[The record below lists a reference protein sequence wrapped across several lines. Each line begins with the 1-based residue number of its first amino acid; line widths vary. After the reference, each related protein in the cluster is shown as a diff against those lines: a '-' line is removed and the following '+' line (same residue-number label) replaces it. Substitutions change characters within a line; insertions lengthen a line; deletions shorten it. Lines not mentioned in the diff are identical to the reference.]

1 MERLPLWQIALRR
14 IEMPVQKY
22 IAIYIGGS
30 FLLGLIVASLLI
42 SLTGGFAEGAL
53 FAGFAG
59 VLLLIFLPLLT
70 AFAAFVFPILE
81 VQR

>member
-53 FAGFAG
+53 FAGFYEFLFCFFLFG
-59 VLLLIFLPLLT
+59 LLFFYFFLLL
-70 AFAAFVFPILE
+70 
-81 VQR
+81 